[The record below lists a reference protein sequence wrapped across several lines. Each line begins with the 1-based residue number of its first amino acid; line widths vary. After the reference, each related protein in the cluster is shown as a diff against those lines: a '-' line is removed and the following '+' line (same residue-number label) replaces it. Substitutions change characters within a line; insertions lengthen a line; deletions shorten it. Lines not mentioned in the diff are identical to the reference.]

1 MVNSIDK
8 LVTGNAAEQASSGRR
23 PNLLGESTAGFR
35 AVLQDVAAEPSADTN
50 ASDSATPE
58 SRTDARDGNS
68 LPSRD
73 QNLPTNPSEGWPFNE
88 QVDGVG
94 NAGGETHQ
102 ASAASLSDSESPA
115 ALAALF
121 DVENSQQNI
130 GGDAADNALVTVQ
143 SRLYTGDTGQHP
155 ASDRLNLA
163 TPPLMRIDPKASHQS
178 TENHHLSAP
187 AGLSEL
193 IGRPSSQPLP
203 TPNASVGILELSRE
217 SSTQPDPLVSTA
229 ARQPH
234 LSGELGEL
242 VKLIEGERSSSLL
255 ANIERQSGTANAL
268 PMNRSGASSQPPATS
283 LLGQASGSL
292 EVKSPVLG
300 TTDPMAGAKA
310 IEHASLE
317 KLVFNTGGDTDAA
330 LELSQSSLSRAHRPA
345 SGVEVTPP
353 SNGSAAGALMSIGS
367 VSVSNSIV
375 SADGVVRSTPVLA
388 TADSESLSAS
398 MATHLRVMKSG
409 GASEARLHLNPAE
422 LGRLSIQITSQDS
435 EVKVSFVVESQQA
448 KQVIENAM
456 PRLRDLLDS
465 AGLDLTES
473 GVDQRDKHADDRNA
487 QRGLKAADSDSFSD
501 DSAQIAMTV
510 TIDPNRLVDAYA

>member
-50 ASDSATPE
+50 ASDSPTPE

-121 DVENSQQNI
+121 DVENSQQKI
-130 GGDAADNALVTVQ
+130 GGDAADNAL
-143 SRLYTGDTGQHP
+143 
-155 ASDRLNLA
+155 A
-163 TPPLMRIDPKASHQS
+163 TPPLMSIDLRASHQS

-217 SSTQPDPLVSTA
+217 PSTQPDPLVSTA

-283 LLGQASGSL
+283 LLGQASGSV
-292 EVKSPVLG
+292 EVKSLVLG

-330 LELSQSSLSRAHRPA
+330 LELSQSLLSRAHRPA

-422 LGRLSIQITSQDS
+422 LGRLSIQIATQDS

-448 KQVIENAM
+448 RQVIESAM
-456 PRLRDLLDS
+456 PRLRELLDG
-465 AGLDLTES
+465 AGLDLAES
-473 GVDQRDKHADDRNA
+473 GVDERHQNTR
-487 QRGLKAADSDSFSD
+487 DSDGPWGSD
-501 DSAQIAMTV
+501 NDEFDSISSDPTQLVLAVTV
-510 TIDPNRLVDAYA
+510 DPNRLVDAYA

>member
-50 ASDSATPE
+50 ASDSPTPE

-94 NAGGETHQ
+94 NAGVETHQ
-102 ASAASLSDSESPA
+102 ASATSLSDSESPA
-115 ALAALF
+115 AQAAPF
-121 DVENSQQNI
+121 DVENSQQKI
-130 GGDAADNALVTVQ
+130 GGDAADNAL
-143 SRLYTGDTGQHP
+143 
-155 ASDRLNLA
+155 A
-163 TPPLMRIDPKASHQS
+163 TPPLMSIDLRASHQS

-203 TPNASVGILELSRE
+203 TPNASGGILELSRE
-217 SSTQPDPLVSTA
+217 PSTQPDPLVSTA

-283 LLGQASGSL
+283 LLGQASGSV
-292 EVKSPVLG
+292 EVKSLVLG

-330 LELSQSSLSRAHRPA
+330 LELSQSLLSRAHRPA

-487 QRGLKAADSDSFSD
+487 QRGLQTADSDSFSG
-501 DSAQIAMTV
+501 DSSQIAMMV